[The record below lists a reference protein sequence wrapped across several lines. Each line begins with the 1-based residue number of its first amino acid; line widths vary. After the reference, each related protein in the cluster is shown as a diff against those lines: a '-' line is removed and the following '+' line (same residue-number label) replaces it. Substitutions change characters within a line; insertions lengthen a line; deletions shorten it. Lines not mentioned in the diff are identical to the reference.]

1 MAPTHAR
8 LLVVLQLALQSPM
21 MPTEQILHDRVN
33 LARLVCR
40 LEKTISDETWTED
53 PTGSS
58 TSTPTWIRARGI
70 LQVRRAE

>member
-1 MAPTHAR
+1 MALTR
-8 LLVVLQLALQSPM
+8 LLLILQLALQSPM

-58 TSTPTWIRARGI
+58 TSTPTWIRARGT
-70 LQVRRAE
+70 LQVRQAK